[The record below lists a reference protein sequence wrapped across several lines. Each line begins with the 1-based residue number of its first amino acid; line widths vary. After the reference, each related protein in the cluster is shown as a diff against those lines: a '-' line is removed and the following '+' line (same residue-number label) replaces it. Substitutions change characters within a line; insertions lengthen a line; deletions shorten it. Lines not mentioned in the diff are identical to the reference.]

1 MAPMEGQ
8 DEIAHEDLVELTNVP
23 MSQLQPLGATPWV
36 AVENHA
42 SDQRRSSPV
51 NRRRVTPR
59 LMSAGT
65 RMSLGRLVGV
75 DGSIELSRETSI
87 IGSDS
92 IGIGAGSER
101 DHEDDASLQT
111 VEVFR

>member
-65 RMSLGRLVGV
+65 RMSLGRLVLVRV
-75 DGSIELSRETSI
+75 DGSIELSRETSK
-87 IGSDS
+87 
-92 IGIGAGSER
+92 
-101 DHEDDASLQT
+101 
-111 VEVFR
+111 V

>member
-65 RMSLGRLVGV
+65 RMSLGRLVRV
-75 DGSIELSRETSI
+75 DGSIELSRETSK
-87 IGSDS
+87 
-92 IGIGAGSER
+92 
-101 DHEDDASLQT
+101 
-111 VEVFR
+111 V